1 MVRKVLYPAV
11 FVLVVLMASSALAVG
26 GGWKFNGIGT
36 LDYTSAPTAPYN
48 LVDGKIYENDGVTL
62 VGDGSL
68 LQIVIGLEGA
78 DIIDPLAY
86 FDDPLCELGA
96 GNGNG
101 VIDGTEADLVAAW
114 VQAGADPADLLVGGI
129 SVNVLA
135 YGSLGFTGE
144 FGTTAGAVNWAA
156 PAGSE
161 PIIANGV
168 AQDKLAWRAWNL
180 SKEDLLKWCNLA
192 EHPEMFGT
200 ELWYTD
206 GREYF
211 THGNTAPGPDTGWW
225 IGMPAL
231 GSGGDVTTWVGFNS
245 KIGAEIYAYYVDGE
259 TTARSENK
267 LDHYLGICVPEPG
280 TMLLIGGAIVL
291 LLARRKK

>member
-26 GGWKFNGIGT
+26 GGWTFAGIGT
-36 LDYTSAPTAPYN
+36 LNYTGAPEPYGSVDGRIYMPDGTT
-48 LVDGKIYENDGVTL
+48 LVDDGAL
-62 VGDGSL
+62 V
-68 LQIVIGLEGA
+68 QIIIGLEGA
-78 DIIDPLAY
+78 AIVDPFEY
-86 FDDPLCELGA
+86 FDINDDDVITGGEL
-96 GNGNG
+96 
-101 VIDGTEADLVAAW
+101 VDLATW
-114 VQAGADPADLLVGGI
+114 VQAGADPGAISGGQ
-129 SVNVLA
+129 NVLA
-135 YGSLGFTGE
+135 YGTLGFTGE
-144 FGTTAGAVNWAA
+144 FGTVGGAVDASY
-156 PAGSE
+156 PTGSQ

-211 THGNTAPGPDTGWW
+211 THANGAPGPDTGWW

-231 GSGGDVTTWVGFNS
+231 GPGGDVTTWVGFNS
-245 KIGAEIYAYYVDGE
+245 KIGAEIYAYYVDDE

-267 LDHYLGICVPEPG
+267 LDTYLGICVPEPG